1 MSACARPGNGLC
13 GRAAKFKPGAVFAM
27 KILFIKTSSMGDVLH
42 HMPAVT
48 DAQRQFPQAHI
59 SWVVEEAFAG
69 LAQMHPGVNEAIP
82 VAVRRWRKRLYAP
95 ATWREIGAFHRKLR
109 ERRYDAVVDTQ
120 GLCKTGAIAWL
131 AEGRRHGYDAASV
144 RERFAARFYDVHH
157 AVPRELHAIERN
169 RLLTGFALGFA
180 PEGAPDYGLPHP
192 RKAAAGGKKRA
203 VFLHATARREKEWPE
218 ARWIEAGKSVAS
230 RGFEI
235 LLPWGNAAERTR
247 SERLA
252 AAIPGAVVPELMPLS
267 ALGEL
272 MAGAEF
278 VLGVDTGLL
287 HLAAALQVP
296 LVAVLAH
303 PKSLPTI
310 PVGRGHIEIVGSGH
324 EVVDG
329 GSVLAAIDRILMGRP
344 SAA

>member
-1 MSACARPGNGLC
+1 ME
-13 GRAAKFKPGAVFAM
+13 
-27 KILFIKTSSMGDVLH
+27 ILFIKTSSMGDVLH

-48 DAQRQFPQAHI
+48 DARRQFPQAHI
-59 SWVVEEAFAG
+59 GWVVEEAFAG
-69 LAQMHPGVNEAIP
+69 LAQMHPGVNEVFP
-82 VAVRRWRKRLYAP
+82 VAVRRWRGRLWLP
-95 ATWREIGAFHRKLR
+95 ETWREIGAFRRKLR
-109 ERRYDAVVDTQ
+109 ARRYDAVIDTQ

-144 RERFAARFYDVHH
+144 RENLAARFYDVHH
-157 AVPRELHAIERN
+157 SVPRKMHAIERN
-169 RLLTGFALGFA
+169 RMLTGLALGYA
-180 PEGAPDYGLPHP
+180 SEGPPDFGIART
-192 RKAAAGGKKRA
+192 RKPAARSPCRA

-287 HLAAALQVP
+287 HLAAALEVP

-303 PKSLPTI
+303 PKSLPTT
-310 PVGRGHIEIVGSGH
+310 PMGRGPVEIVGSGR
-324 EVVDG
+324 EIVDA
-329 GSVLAAIDRILMGRP
+329 GSVLSAIERILMVRP
-344 SAA
+344 SAG